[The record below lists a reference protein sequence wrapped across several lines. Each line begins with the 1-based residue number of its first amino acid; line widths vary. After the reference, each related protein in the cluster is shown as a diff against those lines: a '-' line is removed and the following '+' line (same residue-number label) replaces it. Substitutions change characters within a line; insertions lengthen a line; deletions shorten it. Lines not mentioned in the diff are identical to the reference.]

1 MKKEKGKMFVAY
13 FRVSTQKQGRSGLG
27 LEAQREAIGCCLEG
41 GEVIGEFVEVES
53 GSKRNRPELAK
64 ALALCK
70 ETGAEL
76 IIAKLDRLSR
86 DVRTI
91 FELMDSA
98 VKIKA
103 CDLPEFNTL
112 TLGIFAA
119 FAQYE
124 RERISERT
132 AGALQAKRTRD
143 GEWRKSNLSPET
155 RARAIETN
163 KRKAR
168 ENENNRRALSL
179 LASLE
184 GRKMTLQALADT
196 LNENGFRT
204 AQGKGFTPHAVRLLR
219 MRLEKNTTVQI

>member
-1 MKKEKGKMFVAY
+1 MEENKGRFVAY
-13 FRVSTQKQGRSGLG
+13 FRVSTARQGRSGLG
-27 LEAQREAIGCCLEG
+27 LEAQRSAIECCTRGREK
-41 GEVIGEFVEVES
+41 VGEFVDIQS
-53 GSKRNRPELAK
+53 GRKKNREELLK

-91 FELMDSA
+91 FELMDSG

-124 RERISERT
+124 AERISQRT
-132 AGALQAKRTRD
+132 KEAFEAKRERGD
-143 GEWRKSNLSPET
+143 EEWREGGFSDEV
-155 RARAIETN
+155 RERAIATN
-163 KRKAR
+163 QRKAR
-168 ENENNRRALSL
+168 ENENNRRALAL
-179 LASLE
+179 LASME
-184 GRKMTLQALADT
+184 GRGMTLQALADS
-196 LNENGFRT
+196 LNEGGFRT
-204 AQGKGFTPHAVRLLR
+204 ARGKEFTPHAVRVLR
-219 MRLEKNTTVQI
+219 LRLQEEKR